1 MAVISYSCAESDG
14 LEEVTTGAGKTEESV
29 YQNVDD
35 TRKVVYDLYGRIR
48 ELKGANHGTFSRLK
62 TMNTCVALLDNATD
76 DGIGEMGSSVPGI
89 LKYTTGSI
97 TATTNPVVDTH
108 PWTWCY
114 TAIRQAN
121 GFLENVDRSVLD
133 DTEKQH
139 LKAEVRFLRA
149 YQYHEL
155 YRWFGRFVILDHRV
169 DPFDKSLARS
179 SEKDCVDWLIGEFDA
194 LIAPGSGLQDVP
206 DANYYGIATRGA
218 AYAYKA
224 RTLLYAASPLHANAG
239 SGVTWAQAA
248 QAAKDM
254 IDWADSNGYY
264 GLYVDTANPA
274 MSYAHLFNTRY
285 NNEFIFWYNN
295 ADNNDIYHLFPPVN
309 PWNVNKELAS
319 QATMGF
325 IDSYDMK
332 DGTSP
337 FIYDEYGHN
346 KGKNPAC
353 TTYDENHPYAGRDP
367 RLDQTILHDG
377 TTWPLVN
384 GSPCTLDIS
393 TKEKWVAGNFIC
405 KFLDERVDHRKDAV
419 VTMNF
424 PCMRYAEVLLNYAEA
439 INEAEN
445 TAAARTAA
453 VAALN
458 RIRTRAGITTPL
470 NAGDFNQNTMRIKI
484 RQERRI
490 ELSWEEHRFFDIR
503 RWQIASTVM
512 NEKVKGITKDAA
524 TGKYSFI
531 EYGKRT
537 YAPRMDLAP
546 LPVKDVNQCRGI
558 DQNPGY

>member
-1 MAVISYSCAESDG
+1 MAAVIYSCAGSDG
-14 LEEVTTGAGKTEESV
+14 LEEVTEGAGKTEESV
-29 YQNVDD
+29 YQDVND
-35 TRKVVYDLYGRIR
+35 TRKVVYDLYGRVR

-76 DGIGEMGSSVPGI
+76 DGIGEMGSTVAGI
-89 LKYTTGSI
+89 VKYVTGSI
-97 TATTNPVVDTH
+97 SATSNPVVDTH
-108 PWTWCY
+108 PWTWYY

-121 GFLENVDRSVLD
+121 GFLENVDASVLEA
-133 DTEKQH
+133 TEKAH
-139 LKAEVRFLRA
+139 LKAEARFLRA
-149 YQYHEL
+149 YYYHEL

-169 DPFDKSLARS
+169 DPFDKSLKRAT
-179 SEKDCVDWLIGEFDA
+179 EKECVDWLIGEFDA

-206 DANYYGIATRGA
+206 ESNYYGIATRGA

-224 RTLLYAASPLHANAG
+224 RTLLYAASPLHADAG
-239 SGVTWAQAA
+239 SGATWAQAA

-254 IDWADSNGYY
+254 IDWSDDNGYY
-264 GLYVDTANPA
+264 DLYVDPSNPA

-285 NNEFIFWYNN
+285 NNEYIFWYNN
-295 ADNNDIYHLFPPVN
+295 ADANDIYHLFPPVN

-319 QATMGF
+319 QATVGF
-325 IDSYDMK
+325 VDSYDMI

-346 KGKNPAC
+346 LGANPAC
-353 TTYDENHPYAGRDP
+353 TTYDPDHPYDNRDP

-377 TTWPLVN
+377 MTWPLVG

-393 TKEKWVAGNFIC
+393 TKEKWVAGHFIC
-405 KFLDERVDHRKDAV
+405 KFLDERVDHIAGGK

-424 PCMRYAEVLLNYAEA
+424 PCMRFAEMLLDYAEA
-439 INEAEN
+439 INETANTPAVRAE
-445 TAAARTAA
+445 AA
-453 VAALN
+453 AALN
-458 RIRTRAGITTPL
+458 RIRNRAGITTPL
-470 NAGDFNQNTMRIKI
+470 DPSEFTQKEMRIKI

-503 RWQIASTVM
+503 RWKIANVVM
-512 NEKVKGITKDAA
+512 NESVKGITKDAA

-531 EYGKRT
+531 QYGKRT
-537 YAPRMDLAP
+537 YSPRMDLSP
-546 LPVKDVNQCRGI
+546 IPVKDVNQCPGI